1 MQKAFSTGTFSG
13 DDSISCRTLYQA
25 NGYSE
30 DDFRRP
36 VIGICD
42 SFSDMVPGHAN
53 LRRLTEQVKYGIYR
67 AGGTPAEFGC
77 IAVCDGLATTHD
89 GARYSLPSREI
100 VADGIEVM
108 ARAHRMDGLVLVGSC
123 DKTVPGMLMAA
134 ARLDLPAVFLA
145 GGCMLSGPGFHK
157 QRKSDAT
164 TPEVADGMW
173 QAGKISRQDMLE
185 TMEISAPTVGSCQM
199 MATANS
205 MCIMAEAL
213 GMSLTGTAVIPAV
226 YNARTRAAFA
236 TGETIVEMVRKG
248 LTAGD
253 IMTEKSLNNAVRV
266 LLACGGSTNCIIHL
280 IAIAHELGMAAGR
293 VMEMIETAQ
302 DKVPL
307 LVRINPASHDHDA
320 ADFYR
325 SGGLPQLER
334 EMGDLLDTSVLTVS
348 GKPLAQELK
357 EYHNPYGTPDRDVIA
372 NRQRPFSQLA
382 GLAVLHGNL
391 APDSAVAKPAA
402 IAPEVRRFCG
412 RAVCFDS
419 EAAVNA
425 AIGARAIKPG
435 MVVVVRYAGPKG
447 APGMPEM
454 YKPMKLLDGQ
464 GLSKSVALITDG
476 RFSGTN
482 SGCFVGHISPEAA
495 AGGPLALVEDGDE
508 IEIDVEKR
516 LLTLHVSDIELES
529 RRRRWT
535 YQPPQV
541 SGYLARYAALAQSAD
556 KGGVLVAKT
565 DGPE

>member
-1 MQKAFSTGTFSG
+1 MQDAFSEGTFSS

-30 DDFRRP
+30 EDFRRP

-53 LRRLTEQVKYGIYR
+53 LRRLTDQVKYGVYR
-67 AGGTPAEFGC
+67 AGGTPVEFGC

-108 ARAHRMDGLVLVGSC
+108 ARAHRLDGLVLVGSC

-145 GGCMLSGPGFHK
+145 GGCMLSGPAFHD
-157 QRKSDAT
+157 QVKSDAT
-164 TPEVADGMW
+164 TPEIADGMW
-173 QAGKISRQDMLE
+173 QAGRIARDEMLGI
-185 TMEISAPTVGSCQM
+185 MEISAPTVGSCQM

-205 MCIMAEAL
+205 MCVIAEAL

-236 TGETIVEMVRKG
+236 TGETIVDMVRKG
-248 LTAGD
+248 LTARD
-253 IMTEKSLNNAVRV
+253 IMTEQSLENAVRV

-280 IAIAHELGMAAGR
+280 IAIAHELGIGADR
-293 VMEMIETAQ
+293 VMDMIQ
-302 DKVPL
+302 DAEERVPL

-348 GKPLAQELK
+348 GKSLAQEL
-357 EYHNPYGTPDRDVIA
+357 ESFRNPYGQPDRDVIA
-372 NRQRPFSQLA
+372 TLQAPFSHLP

-402 IAPEVRRFCG
+402 IAPQVRHFRG
-412 RAVCFDS
+412 RALCFDS

-425 AIGARAIKPG
+425 AIGQCRIKPG
-435 MVVVVRYAGPKG
+435 TVVVVRYVGPR
-447 APGMPEM
+447 ARR
-454 YKPMKLLDGQ
+454 
-464 GLSKSVALITDG
+464 ACRRCT
-476 RFSGTN
+476 
-482 SGCFVGHISPEAA
+482 SP
-495 AGGPLALVEDGDE
+495 
-508 IEIDVEKR
+508 
-516 LLTLHVSDIELES
+516 
-529 RRRRWT
+529 
-535 YQPPQV
+535 
-541 SGYLARYAALAQSAD
+541 
-556 KGGVLVAKT
+556 
-565 DGPE
+565 